1 MRMISMGGT
10 KLLLIGIDLTLWM
23 AGCNPAILHSNPVA
37 STEETSSIPVLPTI
51 QYPLPACQT
60 VVEADASTSDL
71 NYGYPPVSP
80 QDWVEGPET
89 AAVTFTFYGDFLCPY
104 STDLD
109 AVLAQLV
116 EEFPQDLRVVFRQL
130 PIQDS
135 YLPAFAIEAAGLQSP
150 AAVNPLRHYLFAHQA
165 DWITLTGEQF
175 LTWLRPEIL
184 ELGLDEAQFEADIL
198 SEPVKQNILADLQ
211 NAETLQIPGTP
222 FVLINQKPYPGLQD
236 MESLRSIINRYQA
249 LSNVSEKTYTACPTM
264 TIDTS
269 KDLRARIIT
278 TQGIFLVDLYEDQVP
293 FTVNNFV
300 FLARQGWY
308 KDNPFYRVIPGRML
322 QTGDPTGTG
331 SGNAGYVFGNEIRPD
346 LQFDQ
351 PGLLAMANS
360 GTADPISNSSQ
371 FFITYDAIPSYSGG
385 YTIFGKVIEGLDLIH
400 QFPAADPMSGEY
412 APPQDRILS
421 IEILE
426 GE

>member
-1 MRMISMGGT
+1 MRMISMGAT
-10 KLLLIGIDLTLWM
+10 RLLLIGISLILWM
-23 AGCNPAILHSNPVA
+23 AGCNPAILHSNSVTP
-37 STEETSSIPVLPTI
+37 TEEALSVPVLPTI

-60 VVEADASTSDL
+60 VAEANATAEELD
-71 NYGYPPVSP
+71 YGYPPVSP
-80 QDWVEGPET
+80 QDWVEGSET

-109 AVLAQLV
+109 AILAQLV
-116 EEFPQDLRVVFRQL
+116 DDFPQDLRVVFRQL
-130 PIQDS
+130 PIQKS
-135 YLPAFAIEAAGLQSP
+135 YLPAYAIEAAGLQSP
-150 AAVNPLRHYLFAHQA
+150 SSVNPLRHYLFAHQA
-165 DWITLTGEQF
+165 DWISLTGEQF
-175 LTWLRPEIL
+175 LSWLRPTIT
-184 ELGLDEAQFEADIL
+184 ELGLDVIKFEADIL
-198 SEPVKQNILADLQ
+198 SDSVKENILADLQ
-211 NAETLQIPGTP
+211 SAETLQIPGTP
-222 FVLINQKPYPGLQD
+222 FVLVNQKPYPGLQD
-236 MESLRSIINRYQA
+236 IESLRSIINRYQA
-249 LSNVSEKTYTACPTM
+249 LSKVSERTYTACPSM

-269 KDLRARIIT
+269 KDLQARILT
-278 TQGIFLVDLYEDQVP
+278 TQGILLVDLFEDQVP

-300 FLARQGWY
+300 FLARDGWY

-331 SGNAGYVFGNEIRPD
+331 SGNTGYVFGNEIRPD

-351 PGLLAMANS
+351 PGMLAMANS

-371 FFITYDAIPSYSGG
+371 FFITYDAIPSYTGG